1 MWPIIA
7 RPECRELGCP
17 CMMWKTKYAHAS
29 ALPAIAAAL
38 ALSSTP
44 AWSQEAQPTAEPA
57 PVTIDTPPP
66 VVDTAP
72 ADTSTVSDPATA
84 TDTTSTTDTV
94 TETAVAPKPKAKA
107 AQVKAT
113 KSASTKPATTTRVAE
128 AAPARA
134 APAAPAAAAPVPAAP
149 SGTPQPIVDTV
160 PSETATATPAPEAKP
175 LNVDENALMLGGGA
189 LALLALGGGA
199 LAVTR
204 RRRHEDEFIE
214 ETPTDES
221 MAAEPVAEPMPR
233 HDVIHE
239 EQPAIVAPSA
249 FAWGNSQP
257 AESQV
262 ERNDDETW
270 VERAYQGP
278 TEDNPSLSLRKRLK
292 RAAFFDARER
302 RVAAG
307 KAEPV
312 ATDAGLPENV
322 ANDTIRERELE
333 LA

>member
-1 MWPIIA
+1 
-7 RPECRELGCP
+7 
-17 CMMWKTKYAHAS
+17 MMWKTKYAHAS

-44 AWSQEAQPTAEPA
+44 AWSQEAQPTADPA
-57 PVTIDTPPP
+57 PVTIDTPPA

-94 TETAVAPKPKAKA
+94 TETATAPKPKAKSVP
-107 AQVKAT
+107 VKAT
-113 KSASTKPATTTRVAE
+113 KAASTKPATTTRVAE
-128 AAPARA
+128 AAPAA
-134 APAAPAAAAPVPAAP
+134 AAPAAAAPVPAAP

-160 PSETATATPAPEAKP
+160 PSETAKATPAPEAKP
-175 LNVDENALMLGGGA
+175 LNVDENVLMLGGGA

-199 LAVTR
+199 VAVAR

-214 ETPTDES
+214 ETTTDES

-278 TEDNPSLSLRKRLK
+278 TSDNPSLSLRKRLK

-307 KAEPV
+307 RAEPV

-322 ANDTIRERELE
+322 ANDTIREREFE